1 LTADR
6 HDDAANPSARPEDG
20 ETLAHSALESG
31 VEAHSIEAV
40 LEERHA
46 ENEDVEV
53 GLGVLSPR
61 ELEVLQLISRGLTNS
76 EVAARLHVTVHAVK
90 FHLAAI
96 YRRLGVSNRTE
107 AAVTYLRAQAETA
120 RPLGGHMAAA
130 D

>member
-1 LTADR
+1 M
-6 HDDAANPSARPEDG
+6 
-20 ETLAHSALESG
+20 
-31 VEAHSIEAV
+31 EAV

-46 ENEDVEV
+46 EKEEVEV

-107 AAVTYLRAQAETA
+107 AAVTYLRAQAERTE
-120 RPLGGHMAAA
+120 PLGGHMAAA